1 MINLFIPIILPIGVA
16 LIFSLFKEKQKNLF
30 AIIIIIS
37 VLFNILVYSM
47 RLPFSY
53 IEPEILTLGIK
64 SVKTGVMLE
73 LSALSAIF
81 SILISFFS
89 VIFMISEL
97 MINNA
102 NEKKILILA
111 LMTSFALM
119 SVQSVELLHFILF
132 IFILVILF
140 IVYAF
145 DSIIENSFSV
155 IRFLTGL
162 LISLILLSVA
172 LGINIIICGSGNI
185 SQLSKCFFNSGLDMG
200 TIMFFTFTLSLLIFI
215 GVFPMNI
222 LSYDFI
228 SSMKDREM
236 GVFIIFISFPS
247 IVFMLKCFS
256 SGPFMINFAKPLFL
270 IFIISF
276 IISILAAFERRSIQE
291 SKYFIISA
299 VISETLAV
307 LFYGLMFNNK
317 MDYFYLASNIV
328 MLVFIMLS
336 LEILKTN
343 DFEDMKG
350 SFKRNPFAVILF
362 LISSF
367 SISFIPPSL
376 GFISKYEMISNM
388 ISAGDYLLSIVIII
402 LFALET
408 FIFLKI
414 LFSMFFIENTDKY
427 ISSSSSSYKIFLVIL
442 VIALMILGYSGKRY
456 FSNLSDKGYTSLHER
471 VNSVIDKNRFYEK
484 KSLEMKQFII
494 E

>member
-1 MINLFIPIILPIGVA
+1 
-16 LIFSLFKEKQKNLF
+16 
-30 AIIIIIS
+30 
-37 VLFNILVYSM
+37 
-47 RLPFSY
+47 
-53 IEPEILTLGIK
+53 
-64 SVKTGVMLE
+64 
-73 LSALSAIF
+73 
-81 SILISFFS
+81 
-89 VIFMISEL
+89 
-97 MINNA
+97 
-102 NEKKILILA
+102 
-111 LMTSFALM
+111 
-119 SVQSVELLHFILF
+119 
-132 IFILVILF
+132 
-140 IVYAF
+140 
-145 DSIIENSFSV
+145 
-155 IRFLTGL
+155 
-162 LISLILLSVA
+162 
-172 LGINIIICGSGNI
+172 
-185 SQLSKCFFNSGLDMG
+185 
-200 TIMFFTFTLSLLIFI
+200 
-215 GVFPMNI
+215 
-222 LSYDFI
+222 
-228 SSMKDREM
+228 
-236 GVFIIFISFPS
+236 
-247 IVFMLKCFS
+247 
-256 SGPFMINFAKPLFL
+256 
-270 IFIISF
+270 
-276 IISILAAFERRSIQE
+276 
-291 SKYFIISA
+291 
-299 VISETLAV
+299 
-307 LFYGLMFNNK
+307 
-317 MDYFYLASNIV
+317 